1 MKYALFICADP
12 TGEATDEDPEL
23 WVETWNGRGVRIEGM
38 PLKDPAEGK
47 TIRVRREEVLV
58 TDGPFAELT
67 EFIAGYD
74 LIDASDLD
82 EAIEVARSHPMATA
96 GCIEVRPVGSID
108 LGPGTENVPHDGDMP
123 ASRFLAL
130 FREDPDAPP
139 YTAEPADVA
148 AWVLEGKASGRYL
161 GGEHLA
167 TVDAAT
173 TVRVRGGEL
182 QLTPGGYAA
191 VPQWVSGFVFLD
203 GDLDEVT
210 EYLARSPM
218 SRAGMAEL
226 REFWEL

>member
-1 MKYALFICADP
+1 
-12 TGEATDEDPEL
+12 
-23 WVETWNGRGVRIEGM
+23 
-38 PLKDPAEGK
+38 
-47 TIRVRREEVLV
+47 
-58 TDGPFAELT
+58 
-67 EFIAGYD
+67 
-74 LIDASDLD
+74 
-82 EAIEVARSHPMATA
+82 
-96 GCIEVRPVGSID
+96 
-108 LGPGTENVPHDGDMP
+108 

-130 FREDPDAPP
+130 FREDPEAAA

-182 QLTPGGYAA
+182 QLTPGGYAD

-218 SRAGMAEL
+218 SREGMAEL